1 MNSSQLSE
9 ITEPVS
15 SNNSQVVNFK
25 NSYLTDKLTNS
36 NNLLKFGQ
44 PILILCAKII
54 QGNLPQ
60 EISIFKLTVTNE
72 INIFINK
79 CKSAEINNLSV
90 SLAKYILINTIKDI
104 LIDQDIEFD
113 LLEHKTSLK
122 NSFSESLCAI
132 LKEPHNNIDLLE
144 LLFICYKFG
153 FKDNYLIEH
162 HIALEQQNQIYLAI
176 RSVKGKISKKLYDIP
191 MKDLYLESIPNRKT
205 FRYCSILLVVGLLGI
220 FFTVTSFHQNI
231 NLINYQVEKGI
242 SKIRQHL

>member
-1 MNSSQLSE
+1 MNNSQLSE

-15 SNNSQVVNFK
+15 ANNSQIVNLK
-25 NSYLTDKLTNS
+25 NSYITNKLTNS
-36 NNLLKFGQ
+36 NALLKFGQ
-44 PILILCAKII
+44 PILILCAKIM

-60 EISIFKLTVTNE
+60 ELSIFKLTVTNE

-79 CKSAEINNLSV
+79 CKSAKINNLSV

-113 LLEHKTSLK
+113 LMEHKTLLK
-122 NSFSESLCAI
+122 DSFSENLNSI
-132 LKEPHNNIDLLE
+132 LKEPHKNIDLLE

-162 HIALEQQNQIYLAI
+162 NLALEQQNQIYFAI
-176 RSVKGKISKKLYDIP
+176 RSVKGNISKNLYDIP
-191 MKDLYLESIPNRKT
+191 MNNINLESTPSKKT
-205 FRYCSILLVVGLLGI
+205 FKYSSILLVVGILGI
-220 FFTVTSFHQNI
+220 FITTISFHQNI